1 MMKKR
6 AYLHAV
12 VAVAVAAVIMVSYT
26 LFGQGSPQLGQGSQ
40 AQEIVPANVPTSKLC
55 PLLFKGQVVSSVK
68 YSSAANIGIY
78 NLTHN
83 QTNNFQDFVIAPGR
97 VGTITYKVNVMTVG
111 MPNKSV
117 IPQNVTVTNNFLLS
131 HSSHRVV
138 KENVTQVNSTLT
150 RYSNGTFVAP
160 GMGGVLASGQLWSG
174 VLSPGQ
180 ISHIWG
186 DKGTTIIF
194 PNGTKITLA
203 NDTYFIVPNDF
214 PIGVTTVIGYRA
226 CYPGVCYG
234 SSVRP
239 PEFLNISFDNYSHP
253 TINVSFR
260 PSSESISAGKAAY
273 INLTISATSNALP
286 GTYLLSVFTT
296 NEVCEGPFAYLT
308 IGTVPYSG
316 NALSIGII

>member
-1 MMKKR
+1 MKNKSVM
-6 AYLHAV
+6 LV
-12 VAVAVAAVIMVSYT
+12 IVLAVAAVAMASAALYLGFWQSGNAYT
-26 LFGQGSPQLGQGSQ
+26 
-40 AQEIVPANVPTSKLC
+40 ITPANIPTSEPC
-55 PLLFKGQVVSSVK
+55 PFFQNGQAVSTVE
-68 YSSAANIGIY
+68 YFSANGIGVYI
-78 NLTHN
+78 NT
-83 QTNNFQDFVIAPGR
+83 FQDFVLAPGS

-316 NALSIGII
+316 NAPRIGII